1 MGKSNS
7 NIGHIGTVDN
17 LGRIVVPSSMRKALD
32 IEKGQSLEMVVVEDG
47 ILLRKYQPGC
57 MFCGEMLGVT
67 MFGGK
72 LICKECIRKMY
83 ENI

>member
-1 MGKSNS
+1 MGKSNLPM
-7 NIGHIGTVDN
+7 GHIGNIDN
-17 LGRIVVPSSMRKALD
+17 LGRIVVPSTMRKAMD
-32 IEKGQSLEMVVVEDG
+32 IDRGQQVEMIVVEDG

-72 LICKECIRKMY
+72 LICKDCIRKMY